1 MRSMNT
7 FTKWSKT
14 GWSSYTKENT
24 VTNNGKFHPVPGN
37 IVLIPLKGTVK
48 LTTPDQECTIKNGQL
63 AILGPTDSFY
73 LTAIDDVEFVGVV
86 DIK

>member
-1 MRSMNT
+1 M
-7 FTKWSKT
+7 KILT
-14 GWSSYTKENT
+14 GSRGDEVHEHLYE
-24 VTNNGKFHPVPGN
+24 
-37 IVLIPLKGTVK
+37 
-48 LTTPDQECTIKNGQL
+48 NGQL